1 MQHDLPVP
9 KPHRNA
15 EAAQQPPGPR
25 YDPRRLKEAAEV
37 KSWSNVNI
45 EGKGVDF
52 WLKTCWKNGQMSLR
66 LALLGNPDGMKMLF
80 DEAKMFRVRF
90 SDATGSQVNEYTVA
104 PEDLTWAPP
113 SVNGGMPTM
122 QFESSVDV
130 PLEEYE
136 QYRQWQLFWD
146 NR

>member
-1 MQHDLPVP
+1 
-9 KPHRNA
+9 
-15 EAAQQPPGPR
+15 
-25 YDPRRLKEAAEV
+25 
-37 KSWSNVNI
+37 
-45 EGKGVDF
+45 
-52 WLKTCWKNGQMSLR
+52 MSLR